1 MNREDFRERIKVNIP
16 SGAYPFDS
24 EEMLLNSE
32 LKKEKMNNK
41 QKKILGNNP
50 FDAEEI
56 PASIPAGPPPYYYYF
71 HFLYL
76 LSIIYFLELSLHL
89 FFHNNM

>member
-24 EEMLLNSE
+24 EEMLLNAE
-32 LKKEKMNNK
+32 LKKEKKMNNK

-50 FDAEEI
+50 FDAEEM
-56 PASIPAGPPPYYYYF
+56 
-71 HFLYL
+71 L
-76 LSIIYFLELSLHL
+76 LNTELKK
-89 FFHNNM
+89 MEEGR